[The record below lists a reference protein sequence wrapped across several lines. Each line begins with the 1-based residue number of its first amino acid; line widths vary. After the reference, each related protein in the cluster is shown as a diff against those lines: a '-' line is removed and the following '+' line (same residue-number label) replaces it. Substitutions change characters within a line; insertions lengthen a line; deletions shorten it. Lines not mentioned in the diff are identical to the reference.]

1 VSVEADNSFG
11 AERRRIMPSYSPELI
26 HRMRAALDE
35 VMTEIPADQATPEVK
50 AYMAEI
56 ILKAAAA
63 GQTNYE
69 VLLAA
74 ASEQIQTVLSQL
86 MPPASIPPTRS

>member
-1 VSVEADNSFG
+1 
-11 AERRRIMPSYSPELI
+11 
-26 HRMRAALDE
+26 
-35 VMTEIPADQATPEVK
+35 
-50 AYMAEI
+50 MAEI
-56 ILKAAAA
+56 ILKAAAE

-86 MPPASIPPTRS
+86 MPPESIPPTRVDDKAAASRRG